1 MTFNV
6 VQIIQITK
14 ADLSDPAAIDTAIL
28 YEGQSVLYLLAPSA
42 INAGYRFDA
51 EDPIKL
57 KSVTGH
63 KLLPPIS
70 DMLGYATLNETSA
83 LLVTLLYTVDN
94 EQSWTAQVTL
104 QFSPTDGSNDHRPIS
119 IDPQIQN
126 SGPPS
131 VTLLQPA
138 K

>member
-28 YEGQSVLYLLAPSA
+28 YEGQSVHYLLAPRA
-42 INAGYRFDA
+42 
-51 EDPIKL
+51 
-57 KSVTGH
+57 
-63 KLLPPIS
+63 